1 MRMENGR
8 WTEARFLSSK
18 KDLIAAIWQ
27 HEESQEL
34 EEILINVDLENE
46 LYVQLLET
54 YTTDEISTMTTQKA
68 KEEQE
73 LFLALVK
80 QMALDYG
87 LVYDPNAAEGKDSL
101 DLEAIFNPTDDD
113 AGTDLLFNIKL
124 KIFEMDAVVDSEDSW
139 NKKKL
144 REAKTPLEAFY
155 IAGKF
160 LFPEE

>member
-1 MRMENGR
+1 MENGR

-18 KDLIAAIWQ
+18 KDLIAALWL
-27 HEESQEL
+27 HEESQQL
-34 EEILINVDLENE
+34 EEILINVDLEEE

-54 YTTDEISTMTTQKA
+54 YTTDEISTMTTEKA
-68 KEEQE
+68 KEDQE
-73 LFLALVK
+73 LFLGLVK

-87 LVYDPNAAEGKDSL
+87 LVYDPDAAEGKESL
-101 DLEAIFNPTDDD
+101 NIDAIFNPPEGD

-124 KIFEMDAVVDSEDSW
+124 KIFELDAVVDSEDSW

-160 LFPEE
+160 LFTDE